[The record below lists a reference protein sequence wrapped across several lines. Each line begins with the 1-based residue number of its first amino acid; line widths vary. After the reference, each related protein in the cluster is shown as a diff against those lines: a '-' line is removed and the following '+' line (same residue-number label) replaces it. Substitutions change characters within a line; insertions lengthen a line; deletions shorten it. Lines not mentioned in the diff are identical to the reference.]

1 MNDDIKLLDEIINL
15 KDKKELLT
23 RKFFWIYP
31 FTNENIKSYYSIID
45 FQNKKV
51 LCPTSS
57 GDHILNALLKEP
69 LNISSFDINP
79 LAKYYVELKIAAIK
93 TLSLEEFIMF
103 FYNKKLSIHNHC
115 LSKKIYTK
123 FCDNLKGEYKIFWD
137 YFFENYTRKHIFKS
151 YLFSDDYLTLRG
163 LLEVNSYLKEDNYYK
178 LRNILNNQSVNYYD
192 VNLSDLNSINDKF
205 DIILLSNIPYFIENI
220 FDKNALKHLRDNII
234 AISKEN
240 SKIVLNYFYDNLLYT
255 SIDNIIYQD
264 NEVSKYF
271 PKEDFE
277 YKFFESAFNTQF
289 RKGLRLFYNYD
300 AILISKD
307 KK

>member
-1 MNDDIKLLDEIINL
+1 MDEDIKLLDEIINL
-15 KDKKELLT
+15 KDKKELLR

-137 YFFENYTRKHIFKS
+137 YFFENYTRKQIFKS

-163 LLEVNSYLKEDNYYK
+163 LLEVNSYLREDNYYK
-178 LRNILNNQSVNYYD
+178 LRNILNNHIINYYD
-192 VNLSDLNSINDKF
+192 INLSNLYSLDDKF

-220 FDKNALKHLRDNII
+220 YDINALKKLKDNLN
-234 AISKEN
+234 AISKDN
-240 SKIVLNYFYDNLLYT
+240 TKIVLNYFYDNLLYH
-255 SIDNIIYQD
+255 SNKNLMYQED
-264 NEVSKYF
+264 EVSKYF
-271 PKEDFE
+271 SNYEFKC
-277 YKFFESAFNTQF
+277 FESAFNTQIA
-289 RKGLRLFYNYD
+289 KGLRLFNNNHD